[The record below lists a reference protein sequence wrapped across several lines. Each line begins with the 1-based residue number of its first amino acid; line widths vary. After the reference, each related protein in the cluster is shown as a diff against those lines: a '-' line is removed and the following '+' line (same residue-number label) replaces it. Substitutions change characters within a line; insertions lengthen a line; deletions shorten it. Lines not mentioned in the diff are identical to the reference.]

1 MGSLERMF
9 DEQLARRRAEKERRA
24 ETGGAARDGGPVEG
38 GTPNA
43 PVAGPNPSPARRSGI
58 DASLP
63 VGDRD
68 DKDDEEEW
76 L

>member
-1 MGSLERMF
+1 MF
-9 DEQLARRRAEKERRA
+9 DEELARRHARKQRRA
-24 ETGGAARDGGPVEG
+24 ESAGGVVEG

-58 DASLP
+58 DASIP
-63 VGDRD
+63 AGDRD